1 MRCNRFALNVSR
13 PLMRF
18 IRVEV
23 MWQAPANGCVVGVDG
38 EAAAAYTFERFYE
51 AEYRGVLA
59 VCIALVGHGG
69 TAEDVAQEAFL
80 RMYVRWKNTPT
91 LSRPDAYV
99 RRVAANLATSWH
111 RRLAAEARAML
122 RLSGRPEAA
131 PPTADEGWFWA
142 AVRRL
147 PPKQAQAVALRYAD
161 DLAVADIALVLGCAE
176 GTVSAHLHAAR
187 KTLSKQAGDAR

>member
-1 MRCNRFALNVSR
+1 
-13 PLMRF
+13 MRF

-23 MWQAPANGCVVGVDG
+23 MWQAPANGGVVGVDG
-38 EAAAAYTFERFYE
+38 EQAAASTFERFYE

-69 TAEDVAQEAFL
+69 AAEDVAQEAFL
-80 RMYVRWKNTPT
+80 RMYVRWKNTSS

-99 RRVAANLATSWH
+99 RRVAVNLATSRH

-122 RLSGRPEAA
+122 RLAGRREEA
-131 PPTADEGWFWA
+131 PPTADEGWFWT

-147 PPKQAQAVALRYAD
+147 PPRQAQAVALRYAD

-187 KTLSKQAGDAR
+187 RTLSDKWETRDELR